1 MATVHP
7 FRAIQYRGG
16 RGDVSA
22 LVAPPYDVLDAAAK
36 QAMLGRDAANVVA
49 VDLPHTPPKTLGPA
63 AAYEQAA
70 ETLCRWLS
78 NGTLTRSDTPAMFAY
93 RQTTAA
99 PAGGRSVR
107 CGMAACVDALP
118 FGPRPGGGI
127 LPHEETFS
135 GPKEDRLALMKATA
149 TQLSPIF
156 GLHADESGA
165 ATRIIRSVIDRRPAD
180 LTADMGDGVLH
191 EVWRVDDAP
200 TIAAY
205 QHALAG
211 EDIFIADGH
220 HRYTTGLTYL
230 SWLESRGAVPAD
242 HPARRSMMVLVGMS
256 DPGLVIWPTH
266 RVLGGM
272 RDYSLDALV
281 AACDGHLRLE
291 PFTGG
296 LPALERTL
304 ETRTDLGPMR
314 LALHD
319 VASGRSMLASP
330 AQPDPLAARF
340 PDKPRAWREL
350 VVAFIQ
356 YVLVERIAQPKLN
369 RNEPVTW
376 AFPHTIEEVERIG
389 AGSETGAGGG
399 KGFAQLAVIV
409 RPTPLEAVRDV
420 SRAGQV
426 MPQKSTFFYP
436 KLATGLFM
444 HSLHP

>member
-1 MATVHP
+1 
-7 FRAIQYRGG
+7 
-16 RGDVSA
+16 
-22 LVAPPYDVLDAAAK
+22 
-36 QAMLGRDAANVVA
+36 
-49 VDLPHTPPKTLGPA
+49 
-63 AAYEQAA
+63 
-70 ETLCRWLS
+70 
-78 NGTLTRSDTPAMFAY
+78 
-93 RQTTAA
+93 
-99 PAGGRSVR
+99 
-107 CGMAACVDALP
+107 
-118 FGPRPGGGI
+118 
-127 LPHEETFS
+127 
-135 GPKEDRLALMKATA
+135 
-149 TQLSPIF
+149 
-156 GLHADESGA
+156 
-165 ATRIIRSVIDRRPAD
+165 
-180 LTADMGDGVLH
+180 
-191 EVWRVDDAP
+191 
-200 TIAAY
+200 
-205 QHALAG
+205 
-211 EDIFIADGH
+211 
-220 HRYTTGLTYL
+220 
-230 SWLESRGAVPAD
+230 
-242 HPARRSMMVLVGMS
+242 
-256 DPGLVIWPTH
+256 
-266 RVLGGM
+266 M
-272 RDYSLDALV
+272 RDYSLDALA

-304 ETRTDLGPMR
+304 EARTDLGPMR
-314 LALHD
+314 LAFHD

-340 PDKPRAWREL
+340 PDKPLAWREL
-350 VVAFIQ
+350 VVAFVQ